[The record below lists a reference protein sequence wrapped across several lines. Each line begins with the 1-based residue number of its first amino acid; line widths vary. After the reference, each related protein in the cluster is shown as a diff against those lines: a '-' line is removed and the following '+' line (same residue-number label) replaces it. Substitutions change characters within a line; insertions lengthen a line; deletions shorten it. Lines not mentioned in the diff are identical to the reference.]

1 MRVIPTVLGAVF
13 LGIGAT
19 TALGAPSLSDG
30 TLSPSSWSRSGTAS
44 ATWTQGDFDPGVAG
58 PAILQV
64 NTDPTGG
71 TSGAWE
77 DRGTV
82 PGPLVSGASGF
93 IGIPVGDLVG
103 RHQVRVVIDG
113 VTNSPFELG
122 TLQLDRTA
130 PTVSSITLTPQGG
143 TIEADWIQSD
153 DRAGTD
159 PNQPVIV
166 EVNSS
171 ATGGSDG
178 AWVPF
183 AEQPSPGDGRK
194 LARTSLAG
202 LPDGMHLVRALS
214 RDRAGNDAELALGL
228 VKADGTAPAV
238 SAAVVGTPSTTTRI
252 AELSYTA
259 DDGTGVGPATAR
271 PRVALVGRGDDADL
285 AVPGESGPGRVLVKL
300 PASGS
305 FTVTLRLRDRV
316 GNRGESAPVT
326 IRVPGRARPGDALT
340 GTLPVV
346 GRRGGVSPGANVT
359 WAYRQV
365 RTFHARRG
373 VRLKGT
379 LRVARSRSGW
389 RQLLGGAAAD
399 RYAGY
404 ADLRGTVLLGPA
416 ATAGIASIRGAQGGA
431 RSLSRADTEAAV
443 MGLAVLLHE
452 TIHATG
458 PVSRTDSLTTKS
470 GLAFEEGFTEAATE
484 DLLYVFVTSLN
495 LPPAVRGP
503 LAAAV
508 RRRTH
513 AYAPEV
519 AFARRMSRLATKAPA
534 TSVKARAWRI
544 RVADTWGAKRW
555 DQLSDAT
562 GLSETVL
569 RRQAAARTTRGA
581 LR

>member
-1 MRVIPTVLGAVF
+1 MCIRD
-13 LGIGAT
+13 
-19 TALGAPSLSDG
+19 SL
-30 TLSPSSWSRSGTAS
+30 
-44 ATWTQGDFDPGVAG
+44 
-58 PAILQV
+58 
-64 NTDPTGG
+64 
-71 TSGAWE
+71 
-77 DRGTV
+77 
-82 PGPLVSGASGF
+82 
-93 IGIPVGDLVG
+93 
-103 RHQVRVVIDG
+103 VRVVIDG
-113 VTNSPFELG
+113 SSIPPLDLG
-122 TLQLDRTA
+122 ILQLDRTA
-130 PTVSSITLTPQGG
+130 PTASSISLTPQGG

-159 PNQPVIV
+159 PNQPVTV
-166 EVNSS
+166 EVNAS

-202 LPDGMHLVRALS
+202 LPDGMHLVRTLS

-228 VKADGTAPAV
+228 VKSDGTAPAIT
-238 SAAVVGTPSTTTRI
+238 AAVVGAPSAATRI

-259 DDGTGVGPATAR
+259 DDGTGVGLATAR

-305 FTVTLRLRDRV
+305 FTVTLRVRDRV

-340 GTLPVV
+340 GSLPVV
-346 GRRGGVSPGANVT
+346 GRRGAVSPGANVT

-373 VRLKGT
+373 VRLKAT

-513 AYAPEV
+513 AYPPEV
-519 AFARRMSRLATKAPA
+519 AFARRMSRLATKSPA

-562 GLSETVL
+562 GLPERVL

>member
-1 MRVIPTVLGAVF
+1 MRVIPTVLGAVV
-13 LGIGAT
+13 LGVGAT
-19 TALGAPSLSDG
+19 TALGAPTLSDPA
-30 TLSPSSWSRSGTAS
+30 LSPSGWKNAATATAS
-44 ATWTQGDFDPGVAG
+44 WYQNDFVPDEAG
-58 PAILQV
+58 PALVQV
-64 NTDPTGG
+64 NAAPDGSASG
-71 TSGAWE
+71 TWDTRATISGPLGSGAN
-77 DRGTV
+77 
-82 PGPLVSGASGF
+82 GAIGF
-93 IGIPVGDLVG
+93 PVDDLVG
-103 RHQVRVVIDG
+103 RHLVRVVIDG
-113 VTNSPFELG
+113 SSVPALDLG

-130 PTVSSITLTPQGG
+130 PTASSIALTPQGG
-143 TIEADWIQSD
+143 VVEADWIQSD

-159 PNQPVIV
+159 PNQPLTVD
-166 EVNSS
+166 VNTS
-171 ATGGSDG
+171 AAGGSDG
-178 AWVPF
+178 GWVPF

-202 LPDGMHLVRALS
+202 LPDGTHLVRARS
-214 RDRAGNDAELALGL
+214 RDRAGNVAELALGL
-228 VKADGTAPAV
+228 VRSDGTAPTV
-238 SAAVVGTPSTTTRI
+238 SAAVVGTPSATTRI

-259 DDGTGVGPATAR
+259 DDGTGVGLATAR

-305 FTVTLRLRDRV
+305 FTVTVRVRDVV
-316 GNRGESAPVT
+316 GNRGVSAPVT
-326 IRVPGRARPGDALT
+326 IRIPGAARPADALS
-340 GTLPVV
+340 GPLPVV
-346 GRRGGVSPGANVT
+346 GRRGAVSPGANVT
-359 WAYRQV
+359 WAYRQA

-373 VRLKGT
+373 VHLKAK

-389 RQLLGGAAAD
+389 RQLLGGSAAD

-416 ATAGIASIRGAQGGA
+416 ATAGVASLRGAQGGA
-431 RSLSRADTEAAV
+431 RGLSRADTDAAV
-443 MGLAVLLHE
+443 MGLGVLLHE

-495 LPPAVRGP
+495 LPPQVRSR
-503 LAAAV
+503 LAAGV
-508 RRRTH
+508 RRRAH

-519 AFARRMSRLATKAPA
+519 AFARRMSRLATKSPA
-534 TSVKARAWRI
+534 TSAKARAWRI
-544 RVADTWGAKRW
+544 RVADTWGADRW
-555 DQLSDAT
+555 ELLSDAT
-562 GLSETVL
+562 GLSEKVL